1 MSGFEVVADQIRS
14 AARQLKAAADGV
26 KGADPS
32 GDVADVAAALPGSE
46 SAAAATTLTDAWKK
60 RFQGWYD
67 DGVAQGEKLTASAES
82 YDVSDFNTD
91 IRLRDMMRHL
101 GESIL

>member
-14 AARQLKAAADGV
+14 AAGQAKAAADGV

-32 GDVADVAAALPGSE
+32 GDVGDVSAALPGSE
-46 SAAAATTLTDAWKK
+46 SAEAAAKLTDAWKQ

-67 DGVAQGEKLTASAES
+67 DGVAQGEKMTASAES
-82 YDVSDFNTD
+82 YDITD
-91 IRLRDMMRHL
+91 YNADLRLRNMMRHL
-101 GESIL
+101 GETIR

>member
-14 AARQLKAAADGV
+14 AAGQAKAAADGV

-32 GDVADVAAALPGSE
+32 GDVGDVAVALPGSE
-46 SAAAATTLTDAWKK
+46 SAEAAAKLTDAWKQ

-67 DGVAQGEKLTASAES
+67 DGVAQGERLTASADS
-82 YDVSDFNTD
+82 YDVSDFNAD
-91 IRLRDMMRHL
+91 QRLRTMMRRV

>member
-14 AARQLKAAADGV
+14 AAGQVKAAAEGV

-32 GDVADVAAALPGSE
+32 GDVSDVAAAMPSSE
-46 SAAAATTLTDAWKK
+46 SAAAAAKLTDAWRQ

-67 DGVAQGEKLTASAES
+67 DGVAQGEKLTASAAS
-82 YDVSDFNTD
+82 YDVSDYNAD
-91 IRLRDMMRHL
+91 LRLRNMMRHV
-101 GESIL
+101 GETIL